1 MEHLQNDHT
10 DLPNQHQ
17 NSHKQ
22 CDETRHPIV
31 NMVESE
37 WKLTQQHDQ
46 NFAMEGKPLWNKY

>member
-10 DLPNQHQ
+10 DLSNQHQ

-31 NMVESE
+31 NMMESE